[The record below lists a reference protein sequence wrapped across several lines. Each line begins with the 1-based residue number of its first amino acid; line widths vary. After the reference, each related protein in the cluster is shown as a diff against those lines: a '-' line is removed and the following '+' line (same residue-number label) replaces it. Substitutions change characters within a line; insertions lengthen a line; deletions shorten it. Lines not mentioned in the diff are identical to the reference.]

1 MNHNKSVNEKIS
13 EVLDVE
19 FVVEEPSEPS
29 KEKKAIVLERD
40 SITDKELDYETVR
53 SNLKELIDVGRDAID
68 GIIKVATEGDSP
80 RAYEVASQMI
90 KMVAE
95 TNKDLIELHKIVKE
109 INKEELTVTNT
120 TNQSIY
126 VGSTSELQDLINQSR
141 SSKKALKIS
150 EEDE

>member
-1 MNHNKSVNEKIS
+1 MNHKKTVDEKIS

-19 FVVEEPSEPS
+19 FTIEESPEPS
-29 KEKKAIVLERD
+29 KEKKAIIIERD
-40 SITDKELDYETVR
+40 MITDKELDYETVR
-53 SNLKELIDVGRDAID
+53 SNLKELIDVGRDAVD

-95 TNKDLIELHKIVKE
+95 TNKDLMDLHKTIKE
-109 INKEELTVTNT
+109 INKEEMTVTNT

-141 SSKKALKIS
+141 SSRKVLKS
-150 EEDE
+150 NEEDK